1 MRKSSLA
8 RALFV
13 AVALVVSLALA
24 TRVQAAGGQRSTG
37 RVALSLPGGAAG
49 PLVLTPGQGGWVGQL
64 TVSNVGAE
72 PLIVSRIAVR
82 GDEDDVRSP
91 ARIGVRFVDGAAT
104 SATLPPG
111 ASKDVVV
118 SWMPDR
124 DPRVRQAFGHVVIT
138 STDER
143 AGEVAM
149 GFRAQLPTGLGWIG
163 DHVLSCLV

>member
-1 MRKSSLA
+1 MRGPILLRALLCALAVVLTFVATPAA
-8 RALFV
+8 RA
-13 AVALVVSLALA
+13 
-24 TRVQAAGGQRSTG
+24 AAPPRSAG
-37 RVALSLPGGAAG
+37 RISLSLPGGAAG

-64 TVSNVGAE
+64 TITNLGAD
-72 PLIVSRIAVR
+72 PLIVSRVAIR

-91 ARIGVRFVDGAAT
+91 ARLGVRFTDGAAT

-111 ASKDVVV
+111 ASKDLVV

-124 DPRVRQAFGHVVIT
+124 DPRMRQACGHVVIT

-149 GFRAQLPTGLGWIG
+149 GFRAQLPTGL
-163 DHVLSCLV
+163 